1 LKAKQNQDVG
11 KLSVEM
17 VILIL
22 PLVKFVMMEITLN
35 TMELMM
41 VDKKIDLILVE
52 DGFEEFLEH
61 ELMIVE
67 MEELTIMLLQ
77 HMH

>member
-1 LKAKQNQDVG
+1 MKAKQNQDVG

>member
-1 LKAKQNQDVG
+1 
-11 KLSVEM
+11 M